1 MGVPKGSDFRT
12 AELPPWLQTRAN
24 EVVLSLHVQ
33 PGARRAAVIGTH
45 SERLK
50 VAVASPPTD
59 GRANAALLAF
69 LADRLDLP
77 KSALELVSGA
87 GSREKRVTVRSALTA
102 QDIAARL
109 LRNDRQ

>member
-1 MGVPKGSDFRT
+1 VSKGSDFRT
-12 AELPPWLQTRAN
+12 AELPPWLQARA
-24 EVVLSLHVQ
+24 ERVVLSLHVQ
-33 PGARRAAVIGTH
+33 PGARRAAVVGTH
-45 SERLK
+45 GERLK

-59 GRANAALLAF
+59 GRANAALLEF

-77 KSALELVSGA
+77 KSALELVSGP
-87 GSREKRVTVRSALTA
+87 GSRDKRVAVHSSLTA